1 VIPSLTI
8 LPTCGA
14 VTNLQSSQ
22 VHPCSSTPSPS
33 PPPRGA
39 KCLVIV
45 FSPYSC
51 PNLLLTIFGLSKLRK
66 PLDSVLEPGDGW
78 VTTAG
83 LFRVGNLMPEPWPG
97 DVAVF
102 SLLWSQCGSESRLEL
117 GDLFACGSYS
127 RLMLGDLLASCSES
141 LLELG
146 DLLASC
152 SESLLELGDLLAS
165 GSESLLELGDL
176 LADRSEQGNGAVPN
190 NSALRMDCHC
200 GQCHNDGSES
210 PLELGD
216 LLELED
222 LLTCGS
228 ESLLELGDLL
238 ASGSESLLELRDLL
252 ARGSEYLLELDDLLT
267 CGSEFLEGGS
277 ESLLKS

>member
-1 VIPSLTI
+1 M
-8 LPTCGA
+8 
-14 VTNLQSSQ
+14 
-22 VHPCSSTPSPS
+22 
-33 PPPRGA
+33 
-39 KCLVIV
+39 IV
-45 FSPYSC
+45 FSPCSR

-97 DVAVF
+97 GVAVF
-102 SLLWSQCGSESRLEL
+102 SLLWSRCGSEYLLEL
-117 GDLFACGSYS
+117 GDLLALSS
-127 RLMLGDLLASCSES
+127 ESLLELDDLLAFGSESLLELGDILASGSGS

-146 DLLASC
+146 DLLARGSGSLLELEDLFAAC
-152 SESLLELGDLLAS
+152 SKSLLELGDLLAG
-165 GSESLLELGDL
+165 GSESSLKLGDL
-176 LADRSEQGNGAVPN
+176 LADRSEQGDGAVPN

-216 LLELED
+216 LLELVD
-222 LLTCGS
+222 LLARGS

-238 ASGSESLLELRDLL
+238 TR
-252 ARGSEYLLELDDLLT
+252 
-267 CGSEFLEGGS
+267 GSEFLEVGS